1 MSIHR
6 YINDIFVIFSLNFQS
21 MSYLN
26 TKANPILFDIVL
38 FLVRLFIG
46 FAMISHGFPK
56 LQDLINGVEKPFYD
70 FIGLGPKISLI
81 LAVFAEFVCSIF
93 IILGLFTRIAS
104 GFLIFTMAIAAF
116 VVHGADAFD
125 KRELSL
131 LYLSIYL
138 IIISFGA
145 GRFSIDG
152 MI

>member
-1 MSIHR
+1 
-6 YINDIFVIFSLNFQS
+6 
-21 MSYLN
+21 MSYSN
-26 TKANPILFDIVL
+26 TKANPIIFDIVL

-56 LQDLINGVEKPFYD
+56 LQTLIDGGEIQFYD
-70 FIGLGPKISLI
+70 FLGLGPKISLG
-81 LAVFAEFVCSIF
+81 LTVFAEFVCSIF
-93 IILGLFTRIAS
+93 LILGLFTRVAA
-104 GFLIFTMAIAAF
+104 GFLIFTMTIAAF
-116 VVHGADAFD
+116 VVHGADGFD

-152 MI
+152 MIEKRRRANDW